1 LVILQEAQ
9 SFINL
14 SSNFEATMANSTKI
28 RVDLLLVE
36 RGLVPSRERARA
48 LILAGRV
55 LVAEQKV
62 EKSGVTVPAD
72 APIRLLGED
81 QPYVSRGG
89 VKLAAALAHWQIN
102 VQGRACLDTGA
113 STGGFTDC
121 LLQAGAAEVT
131 AVDTGFGQ
139 IAMKLRNDPRV
150 RLLERTNARFLEPG
164 LFASGALATQAS
176 EKRISGSKKCQ
187 NTTSPVA
194 EKLIMGSKKYQGM
207 TSVVP
212 QMPQSGKVLYQGM
225 TSVVPQMPQSGKVLY
240 QGMTSVVPQMPK
252 KEDGALAPEGNPA
265 LTLLVMDVS
274 FISATLL
281 LGPVFA
287 AAPALTEAVI
297 LVKPQFEA
305 GREHIGKGG
314 IVRDPEAHQL
324 AVDRVADC
332 VRSLGWQVV
341 ETISSPITGAEGNR
355 EFLLY
360 ARRA

>member
-1 LVILQEAQ
+1 
-9 SFINL
+9 
-14 SSNFEATMANSTKI
+14 MAAGKKI

-55 LVAEQKV
+55 LVGEQKV
-62 EKSGVTVPAD
+62 DKAGAAVPAD

-89 VKLAAALAHWQIN
+89 LKLAAALAQWQIN
-102 VQGRACLDTGA
+102 VQGRACLDVGA

-121 LLQAGAAEVT
+121 LLQHGAAHVT

-139 IAMKLRNDPRV
+139 IAMMLRNDPRV
-150 RLLERTNARFLEPG
+150 RLLERTNARFL
-164 LFASGALATQAS
+164 
-176 EKRISGSKKCQ
+176 
-187 NTTSPVA
+187 
-194 EKLIMGSKKYQGM
+194 
-207 TSVVP
+207 
-212 QMPQSGKVLYQGM
+212 
-225 TSVVPQMPQSGKVLY
+225 
-240 QGMTSVVPQMPK
+240 
-252 KEDGALAPEGNPA
+252 APNSLNAQHGTPD

-287 AAPALTEAVI
+287 AAPGLNEAVI

-305 GREHIGKGG
+305 GRGHVGKGG

-324 AVDRVADC
+324 AIDRVADC
-332 VRSLGWQVV
+332 LRSLGWQVV
-341 ETISSPITGAEGNR
+341 DSIPSPITGAEGNQ

-360 ARRA
+360 ACRMVTP

>member
-1 LVILQEAQ
+1 MEKASV
-9 SFINL
+9 SGK
-14 SSNFEATMANSTKI
+14 T
-28 RVDLLLVE
+28 RVDILLFE

-55 LVAEQKV
+55 LVREQKV
-62 EKSGVTVPAD
+62 DKPGTAVPAD
-72 APIRLLGED
+72 AAIRLLGED

-89 VKLAAALAHWQIN
+89 LKLAEALHHWQIL
-102 VQGRACLDTGA
+102 VTGRPCLDVGA

-121 LLQAGAAEVT
+121 LLQHGAAHVT

-164 LFASGALATQAS
+164 SLAILTEDEFDRTKGTGFS
-176 EKRISGSKKCQ
+176 PYISAT
-187 NTTSPVA
+187 NRT
-194 EKLIMGSKKYQGM
+194 
-207 TSVVP
+207 
-212 QMPQSGKVLYQGM
+212 
-225 TSVVPQMPQSGKVLY
+225 
-240 QGMTSVVPQMPK
+240 
-252 KEDGALAPEGNPA
+252 GALAPEGTPE

-281 LGPVFA
+281 LEPVFA
-287 AAPALTEAVI
+287 AAPTLNEAVI

-305 GREHIGKGG
+305 GREHVGKGG
-314 IVRDPEAHQL
+314 IVRAPEAHQL
-324 AVDRVADC
+324 AIDKVADH

-341 ETISSPITGAEGNR
+341 ETIPSPITGVEGNR

-360 ARRA
+360 ARRPDE